1 MIKKRH
7 LVLWVAF
14 SHTLFV
20 LFFQNTSTVVT
31 ACADSTVR
39 IFDLSLGKLKATLQG
54 PYCSIDFMR
63 FDGQLL
69 ITASSD
75 RYTQNISIVRTF
87 QLRSFE
93 IYEQFD

>member
-1 MIKKRH
+1 MGCIFLHFRC
-7 LVLWVAF
+7 LI
-14 SHTLFV
+14 
-20 LFFQNTSTVVT
+20 FQNTSTVVT

-75 RYTQNISIVRTF
+75 RYTQKSIFRTF
-87 QLRSFE
+87 QLRSFN
-93 IYEQFD
+93 